1 LGFNDVVL
9 SCRRALRLGPLL
21 TIALGAVLMAAST
34 VIGVFNARLL
44 GLPMVGAGV
53 FGMNLGMVAP
63 LMTLMLHVIYG
74 AVLGGVF
81 AALQSWEHDTDT
93 PLLERSSSLRR

>member
-1 LGFNDVVL
+1 
-9 SCRRALRLGPLL
+9 
-21 TIALGAVLMAAST
+21 
-34 VIGVFNARLL
+34 
-44 GLPMVGAGV
+44 MVGAGV